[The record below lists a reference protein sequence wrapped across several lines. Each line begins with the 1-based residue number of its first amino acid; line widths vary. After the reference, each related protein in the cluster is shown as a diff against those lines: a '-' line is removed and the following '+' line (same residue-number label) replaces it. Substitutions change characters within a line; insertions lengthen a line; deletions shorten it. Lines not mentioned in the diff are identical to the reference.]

1 MRFLGTK
8 EDGIISAYYTIK
20 YMGKDPVKV
29 KHMLPVFYV
38 ARKDSRQS
46 KAKDKGPERDAMTFI
61 NRSMNNYTGC
71 CEFGETQVAANL
83 LGHESYHASHTF
95 WNFIVN
101 GFIDHQHKLHKQP
114 DAEDETDS
122 SSDDASV
129 ISDWEDAEDDTIDA
143 LSKRGLDDEGQGMV
157 SK

>member
-1 MRFLGTK
+1 MNSARLGWLQ
-8 EDGIISAYYTIK
+8 I
-20 YMGKDPVKV
+20 
-29 KHMLPVFYV
+29 
-38 ARKDSRQS
+38 
-46 KAKDKGPERDAMTFI
+46 
-61 NRSMNNYTGC
+61 
-71 CEFGETQVAANL
+71 

-157 SK
+157 SKDKMTIYFRNQLTDYLHRGDDLQDISPYEYSDVSNRHEASHRRSETAEGTGGTQIKQIP

>member
-1 MRFLGTK
+1 
-8 EDGIISAYYTIK
+8 
-20 YMGKDPVKV
+20 
-29 KHMLPVFYV
+29 
-38 ARKDSRQS
+38 
-46 KAKDKGPERDAMTFI
+46 
-61 NRSMNNYTGC
+61 MNNYTGC

-101 GFIDHQHKLHKQP
+101 GFIDHQRKLHTQP

-129 ISDWEDAEDDTIDA
+129 NSDWEDAEDDTIDA

-157 SK
+157 SKDKLRSTSETSSPITCIVEMICKTFRRMSI